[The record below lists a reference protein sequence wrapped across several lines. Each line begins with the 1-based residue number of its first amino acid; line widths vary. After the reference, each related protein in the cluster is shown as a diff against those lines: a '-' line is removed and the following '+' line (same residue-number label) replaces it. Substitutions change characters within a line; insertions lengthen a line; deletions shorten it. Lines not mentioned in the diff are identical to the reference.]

1 MFFNKNTLRFT
12 RYKNIKKSGIIF
24 IKTIDVNV
32 VVNDCQFW
40 CYILLLPYVRFAHII
55 NNRSIA
61 TIKASFIVSLN
72 RLFLIAYC
80 ITNPAVIK

>member
-1 MFFNKNTLRFT
+1 M
-12 RYKNIKKSGIIF
+12 
-24 IKTIDVNV
+24 KTIIVNL

-40 CYILLLPYVRFAHII
+40 CYILLLPYVRIAHII

-61 TIKASFIVSLN
+61 PIKASFIVALD
-72 RLFLIAYC
+72 RLLVIAYC